1 MGCIR
6 DYLKDV
12 TDKEKIDVF
21 GAMTEPNLFLPKYNN
36 DRIRLQQGALIF
48 SALFVVDDKQT
59 DDYKKLLDDLKSN
72 SSLLKN
78 NPENDLNKFV
88 FYNTPQPL
96 DDFFSNEIFTIE
108 SADCKKQIIKELNN
122 YGINEATV
130 YPEPEHQ
137 MNYVKWYC
145 TTYKY

>member
-88 FYNTPQPL
+88 FYNP
-96 DDFFSNEIFTIE
+96 
-108 SADCKKQIIKELNN
+108 II
-122 YGINEATV
+122 A
-130 YPEPEHQ
+130 
-137 MNYVKWYC
+137 
-145 TTYKY
+145 